1 MRHYTTLA
9 EYDRAGFNI
18 IVDKTWEDLPLE
30 DLFDTTIDPD
40 TGLPYHDVHKMYA
53 DIELGNLD
61 YFMLR
66 VRAMYEDV
74 ELAVNYVGGFVYE
87 DAMDVL
93 TDGTAEDMIS
103 ETIEDAKKR
112 VTQILEGLSKIPV
125 DLETV

>member
-1 MRHYTTLA
+1 MRYYDILA
-9 EYDRAGFNI
+9 EYTRAGFDI

-30 DLFDTTIDPD
+30 DLFDTSLDPD
-40 TGLPYHDVHKMYA
+40 TGLPYYDVQQMA
-53 DIELGNLD
+53 RDIDSGKLD

-87 DAMDVL
+87 DAMEVL
-93 TDGTAEDMIS
+93 KDGIAEDMIS
-103 ETIEDAKKR
+103 ETIEDAKER

-125 DLETV
+125 DKLTV

>member
-1 MRHYTTLA
+1 MRYYDTLA
-9 EYDRAGFNI
+9 EYNRAGFDI

-30 DLFDTTIDPD
+30 DLFDTSTDPD
-40 TGLPYHDVHKMYA
+40 TGKPYYDVEQMA
-53 DIELGNLD
+53 RDIDSGKLD

-87 DAMDVL
+87 DAAEVL
-93 TDGTAEDMIS
+93 RDGVAEDMIA

-112 VTQILEGLSKIPV
+112 VTQILQGLSKIPV
-125 DLETV
+125 DTETV

>member
-1 MRHYTTLA
+1 MRYYDTLA
-9 EYDRAGFNI
+9 EYTRAGFDI

-30 DLFDTTIDPD
+30 DLFDTSIDPD
-40 TGLPYHDVHKMYA
+40 TGLPYYDVQQMA
-53 DIELGNLD
+53 RDIDSGKLD

>member
-1 MRHYTTLA
+1 MRYYDTLA
-9 EYDRAGFNI
+9 EYNRAGFDI

-30 DLFDTTIDPD
+30 DLFDTSTDPD
-40 TGLPYHDVHKMYA
+40 TGRPYYDVEQMA
-53 DIELGNLD
+53 RDIDSGKLD

-87 DAMDVL
+87 DAAEVL
-93 TDGTAEDMIS
+93 RDGVAEDMIA

-112 VTQILEGLSKIPV
+112 VTQILQGLSKIPV
-125 DLETV
+125 DTETV

>member
-9 EYDRAGFNI
+9 EYDRAGFDI
-18 IVDKTWEDLPLE
+18 IVDKTWEDLPLA
-30 DLFDTTIDPD
+30 DLFDTSIDPD
-40 TGLPYHDVHKMYA
+40 TGKPYYDVEQMA
-53 DIELGNLD
+53 RDIDSGRLD

-87 DAMDVL
+87 DAMEVL
-93 TDGTAEDMIS
+93 KDGTAEDMIS

-125 DLETV
+125 DKLTV

>member
-1 MRHYTTLA
+1 MSYYDTLA
-9 EYDRAGFNI
+9 EYTRAGFDI

-30 DLFDTTIDPD
+30 DLFDTSLDPD
-40 TGLPYHDVHKMYA
+40 TGLPYYDVQQMA
-53 DIELGNLD
+53 RDIDSGKLD

-87 DAMDVL
+87 DAAEVL
-93 TDGTAEDMIS
+93 RDGVAEDMIS

-125 DLETV
+125 DKLTV

>member
-1 MRHYTTLA
+1 MRYYDTLA
-9 EYDRAGFNI
+9 EYNRAGFDI
-18 IVDKTWEDLPLE
+18 IVDKTWEDLPLA
-30 DLFDTTIDPD
+30 DLFDTSINPD
-40 TGLPYHDVHKMYA
+40 TGLPYYDVEQMA
-53 DIELGNLD
+53 RDIDSGKLD

-87 DAMDVL
+87 DAAEVL
-93 TDGTAEDMIS
+93 RDGVAEDMIA

-125 DLETV
+125 DKSLV

>member
-1 MRHYTTLA
+1 MRYYDTLA
-9 EYDRAGFNI
+9 EYNRAGFDI

-30 DLFDTTIDPD
+30 DLFDTSTDPD
-40 TGLPYHDVHKMYA
+40 TGRPYHDVEQMA
-53 DIELGNLD
+53 RDIDSGKLD

-87 DAMDVL
+87 DAAEVL
-93 TDGTAEDMIS
+93 RDGVAEDMIA

-112 VTQILEGLSKIPV
+112 VTQILQGLSKIPV
-125 DLETV
+125 DTETV

>member
-1 MRHYTTLA
+1 MRYYDTLA
-9 EYDRAGFNI
+9 EYNRAGFDI

-30 DLFDTTIDPD
+30 DLFDTSTDPD
-40 TGLPYHDVHKMYA
+40 TGRPYYDVEQMA
-53 DIELGNLD
+53 RDIDSGKLD

-87 DAMDVL
+87 DAAEVL
-93 TDGTAEDMIS
+93 RDGVAEDMIA

-125 DLETV
+125 DKSLV